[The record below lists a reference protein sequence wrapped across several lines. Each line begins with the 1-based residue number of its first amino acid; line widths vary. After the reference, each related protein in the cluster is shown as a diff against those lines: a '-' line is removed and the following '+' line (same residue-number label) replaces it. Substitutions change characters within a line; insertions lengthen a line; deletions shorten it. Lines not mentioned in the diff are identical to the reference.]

1 MTTDEKLR
9 AFYGAMLADLGPQGW
24 WPAETPFEV
33 VVGAILTQNTNWKN
47 VERAIANL
55 KREVLL
61 DPRALDEVD
70 AERLGEAIRP
80 AGYYRMKARRLKNL
94 MHLLAERFGGD
105 LEVLF
110 ALPTAALRET
120 VLGVS
125 GIGPETADSIL
136 LYAAGRPV
144 FVVDAYTA
152 RILYRHGMIES
163 GATYEDLQSLFDGA
177 LADDVDLY
185 QEYHA
190 LLVAVG
196 KDFCKKRAPQCDGCP
211 LARFLEEGQP
221 VTEFV

>member
-9 AFYGAMLADLGPQGW
+9 AFYEAMLSRLGPQGW
-24 WPAETPFEV
+24 WPAETPLEV
-33 VVGAILTQNTNWKN
+33 AVGAVLTQNTNWKN
-47 VERAIANL
+47 VERAIASL
-55 KREVLL
+55 KREGLL
-61 DPRALDEVD
+61 DPCALDEVD
-70 AERLGEAIRP
+70 ADRLGEVIRP

-94 MHLLAERFGGD
+94 MHLLAERFGARLD
-105 LEVLF
+105 ALF
-110 ALPTAALRET
+110 ALGTSSLRET

-163 GATYEDLQSLFDGA
+163 GATYEDLQSLFHGA
-177 LADDVDLY
+177 LAEDVAVY

-196 KDFCKKRAPQCDGCP
+196 KDFCKKRAPRCDGCP
-211 LARFLEEGQP
+211 LSSFLESGQP
-221 VTEFV
+221 VTELI